1 MDGPR
6 VKMSLIGHPVAL
18 FLIQG
23 GILAHVAAGV
33 SIDAADAARRSRR
46 DCFFMSRIASG
57 TLRLQVDLLGRGDVT
72 RR

>member
-33 SIDAADAARRSRR
+33 SIDAARRSRR
-46 DCFFMSRIASG
+46 DCFFMSRITSG
-57 TLRLQVDLLGRGDVT
+57 TVRLQVDLLGHGDVT